1 MAGAAPTIGR
11 VAAGRAQATAPLTGP
26 QGAPPE
32 VELARVPVEPAQQG
46 YCRRDLG
53 GRDLGITGDEVC
65 KFERLSGGRCG
76 RRCPFQATLSLL
88 SPLPGSHLRTRTKTC
103 QQPATTSS
111 LSLVTPKLILIL
123 NPTHNFPNLF
133 V

>member
-1 MAGAAPTIGR
+1 M
-11 VAAGRAQATAPLTGP
+11 
-26 QGAPPE
+26 
-32 VELARVPVEPAQQG
+32 ELARVPVEPAQQG
-46 YCRRDLG
+46 YCCRDLG

-65 KFERLSGGRCG
+65 KFKRLSGGRCG
-76 RRCPFQATLSLL
+76 RRCLFQATLSLL
-88 SPLPGSHLRTRTKTC
+88 SALPGSHLRTRTKTC

-123 NPTHNFPNLF
+123 NPTYNFPNLF